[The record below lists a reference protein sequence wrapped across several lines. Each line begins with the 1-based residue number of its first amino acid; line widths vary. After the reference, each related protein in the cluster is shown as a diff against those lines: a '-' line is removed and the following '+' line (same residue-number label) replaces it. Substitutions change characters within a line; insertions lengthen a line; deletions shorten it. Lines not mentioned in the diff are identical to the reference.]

1 MMYLRSLIFNILFY
15 GVTAVLAVLALPA
28 MLLPAAVIQAVAR
41 FWGLLTV
48 WLLRIVGATHRVS
61 GELHHGR
68 QVIYAAKHQ
77 SAWET
82 IVLSLLLRTPVVV
95 LKRELL
101 KLPLLGW
108 YFRKAGCIAVDRS
121 AGMRAL
127 RQLRDDAVA
136 ARDAGRSLLIF
147 PQGTSVAPGES
158 RKYEVGIFAL
168 YESTGLPVVPIALNS
183 GHMGARTAGQ
193 SVPAGSRS
201 SSCPPSRPGWRAATS
216 WPALK
221 RPSRLEWRFSTP
233 HISPQRHWRRT
244 ETDMDGSQG
253 RPDGQKTCLAGRC
266 RAVPRTR

>member
-1 MMYLRSLIFNILFY
+1 MMYLRSLIFNLLFY

-147 PQGTSVAPGES
+147 PQGTRVAPGES

-183 GHMGARTAGQ
+183 GHLWGRNSWTKRAGWIEVEFLPAIAPGMARRNFMASLETAIETRMA
-193 SVPAGSRS
+193 VLDAPYLTAEAL
-201 SSCPPSRPGWRAATS
+201 AA
-216 WPALK
+216 
-221 RPSRLEWRFSTP
+221 
-233 HISPQRHWRRT
+233 
-244 ETDMDGSQG
+244 DG
-253 RPDGQKTCLAGRC
+253 D
-266 RAVPRTR
+266 

>member
-28 MLLPAAVIQAVAR
+28 LLLPAAVIQAVAR

-147 PQGTSVAPGES
+147 PQGTRVAPGES

-183 GHMGARTAGQ
+183 GHLWGRN
-193 SVPAGSRS
+193 
-201 SSCPPSRPGWRAATS
+201 S
-216 WPALK
+216 WTK
-221 RPSRLEWRFSTP
+221 R
-233 HISPQRHWRRT
+233 
-244 ETDMDGSQG
+244 
-253 RPDGQKTCLAGRC
+253 AGRIEVEFLPAIAPGMA
-266 RAVPRTR
+266 RRDFMASLETAIETRMAVLDAPYLTAEALAADGD

>member
-15 GVTAVLAVLALPA
+15 GVTAVLAILALPA

-41 FWGLLTV
+41 FWGQVTV
-48 WLLRIVGATHRVS
+48 LLLRIVGATHRVS

-101 KLPLLGW
+101 RLPLLGW
-108 YFRKAGCIAVDRS
+108 YFQKAGCIAVDRA

-127 RQLRDDAVA
+127 RQLRDDAAA

-147 PQGTSVAPGES
+147 PQGTRVAPGAQH
-158 RKYEVGIFAL
+158 KYEIGVFAL
-168 YESTGLPVVPIALNS
+168 YEATGLPVVPIALNS
-183 GHMGARTAGQ
+183 GHVWGRN
-193 SVPAGSRS
+193 
-201 SSCPPSRPGWRAATS
+201 S
-216 WPALK
+216 WSK
-221 RPSRLEWRFSTP
+221 R
-233 HISPQRHWRRT
+233 
-244 ETDMDGSQG
+244 
-253 RPDGQKTCLAGRC
+253 AGRIEVEFLPAIAPGMA
-266 RAVPRTR
+266 RREFMASLESAIETRMAVLDAPYREDSEATVDGD